1 MEFYRGGKV
10 ISARSGMNI
19 VMGMHELAMRNTR
32 RYGGYVIHFGMV
44 LIFVGLAGAAFNKDV
59 LKSMNMGDSMQI
71 GPYTLILQ
79 SADATAEKNYTA
91 QRMIIEVLKNNKQ
104 MMLLYPEKRRFQGD
118 NQESGTMVS
127 IYSSLKEDLY
137 VVYSGQDPDTNMPG
151 RSRVSESAREMDLA
165 GRLHRGLWHLISARA
180 ESSCRDCARRRA
192 CRPSPLSGCSGFES
206 IGNPARGP

>member
-1 MEFYRGGKV
+1 
-10 ISARSGMNI
+10 
-19 VMGMHELAMRNTR
+19 
-32 RYGGYVIHFGMV
+32 MV

-137 VVYSGQDPDTNMPG
+137 VVYSGQDPDTNMPVVHAYLNPLVKWIWLG
-151 RSRVSESAREMDLA
+151 GCIVVFGTLLA
-165 GRLHRGLWHLISARA
+165 LAPN
-180 ESSCRDCARRRA
+180 RRA
-192 CRPSPLSGCSGFES
+192 AIALSAVPEASPSSVVPAL
-206 IGNPARGP
+206 NPSVRLREGHD